1 MRMKAGDPEM
11 ARELNR
17 ALILHLM
24 RVNES
29 ISRVE
34 IARHLKLSKGAIS
47 TIMGELLE
55 SGDVVEIGEGVTD
68 EKGGRRPILLEL
80 NRSKKFVIGVD
91 IGTTNMATAVG
102 DLKGSIMKNARVPTS
117 REPTVEN
124 IIRQVSQQV
133 HNIIKEAGVKEQK
146 LAGIGVSVA
155 GQINKNLGFI
165 VSNPHFHW
173 REINFAK
180 MLQER
185 IGLKTIVNNCTRV
198 MTIGETWFGKGKGI
212 KNFIFITVSY
222 GLGSALVIEGR
233 IYDHHS
239 EFGHIF
245 VTKNKI
251 KCPCG
256 KYGCLEVVASG
267 SAIERQA
274 NELIAKEGDVWI
286 TAKDTAELARGGDRV
301 AGKIYNE
308 TGRYLGRG
316 LSVLAN
322 TLNPERIIIGGGI
335 SLAGELLLNP
345 VKEEFNENTM
355 DVLRNN
361 IEIYLSPL
369 GQDAGVMG
377 AIAMALNDLVFNF
390 DIVSMYD
397 YSL

>member
-1 MRMKAGDPEM
+1 MRIKAGDPEM

-17 ALILHLM
+17 ALILHLL
-24 RVNES
+24 RINKS

-34 IARHLKLSKGAIS
+34 IARQLQLSKGAIS

-55 SGDVVEIGEGVTD
+55 SGFVVEVGEGVAD
-68 EKGGRRPILLEL
+68 KKGGRRPIMLEL
-80 NRSKKFVIGVD
+80 NSSKTFVIGVD
-91 IGTTNMATAVG
+91 IGTRNMVTGVG
-102 DLKGSIMKNARVPTS
+102 DIKGSVIKMERVPTN
-117 REPTVEN
+117 RESTVEN
-124 IIRQVSQQV
+124 IIKQVTQQV
-133 HNIIKEAGVKEQK
+133 QKIIKEAGIKESK

-155 GQINKNLGFI
+155 GQVNKNLGFI

-173 REINFAK
+173 RDINFAQ
-180 MLQER
+180 MLEEK

-233 IYDHHS
+233 VYDHHS

-245 VTKNKI
+245 VTKNRI

-267 SAIERQA
+267 GAIERQA
-274 NELIAKEGDVWI
+274 NELIAKKGDDWI
-286 TAKDTAELARGGDRV
+286 TAKDTAELARSGDRV

-316 LSVLAN
+316 LSILAN
-322 TLNPERIIIGGGI
+322 SLNPERIIIGGGI

-361 IEIYLSPL
+361 VEIYLSPL
-369 GQDAGVMG
+369 GQDAGMIG
-377 AIAMALNDLVFNF
+377 AIAMALNDLVFKY
-390 DIVSMYD
+390 DVVSRHD
-397 YSL
+397 YS